1 MLPLEAASLAAADL
15 ASRAALLDR
24 TQEQAR
30 ARLQQSQEALA
41 NADARGAS
49 RSAVTAAA
57 SMLDALPDRARSL
70 FDDADELR
78 AEGDRVEQESRRLQ
92 AADADAALQLADVE
106 RLEAAAGHARTAA
119 QAVASASAAL
129 RESVAGVLT
138 AADAVSAVAQAEYEL
153 TTAVAGL
160 ADNLVGLRVAAADS
174 ARLAQNAADETAV
187 LRRTS
192 AAATAAAGLHP
203 GDDCSVCAR
212 RLPADWHAPDSATDT
227 ALAAA
232 AQTED
237 QLRTQASKA
246 AGTVNAVEHLLKQRG
261 GDLQTGQ
268 NRHQLAWS
276 TLNRLLTDLANSPEL
291 VLLARPTN
299 VADAA
304 PLDETAL
311 LAGVNTAAR
320 SSQPHPPTASVG
332 PQLWRSCV
340 GRRPDCPA
348 ATPQPR
354 SPRTMP
360 RSPHVANTLRRCER
374 RPRHGSRW
382 SETPPALFRAAP
394 DAGRRRAVAG
404 S

>member
-1 MLPLEAASLAAADL
+1 M
-15 ASRAALLDR
+15 
-24 TQEQAR
+24 
-30 ARLQQSQEALA
+30 
-41 NADARGAS
+41 
-49 RSAVTAAA
+49 
-57 SMLDALPDRARSL
+57 
-70 FDDADELR
+70 
-78 AEGDRVEQESRRLQ
+78 
-92 AADADAALQLADVE
+92 
-106 RLEAAAGHARTAA
+106 
-119 QAVASASAAL
+119 
-129 RESVAGVLT
+129 LT

-246 AGTVNAVEHLLKQRG
+246 AGTVNAVEHPAEA
-261 GDLQTGQ
+261 
-268 NRHQLAWS
+268 AWGRPPNWAEPAS
-276 TLNRLLTDLANSPEL
+276 AGVEHPNRLLTDLANSPEL

-299 VADAA
+299 IADAA

-311 LAGVNTAAR
+311 LAGVATAAR
-320 SSQPHPPTASVG
+320 VVAAAPTDSERRTSTLEELCGQAAGLSSGHAAASLAADHAAVTARGGEHTATVREAAQARVALEERDTASLV
-332 PQLWRSCV
+332 Q
-340 GRRPDCPA
+340 GRARCGTSTGCGGLLTDYRHKCA
-348 ATPQPR
+348 CFFLPR
-354 SPRTMP
+354 SRGKLPRTA
-360 RSPHVANTLRRCER
+360 R
-374 RPRHGSRW
+374 
-382 SETPPALFRAAP
+382 
-394 DAGRRRAVAG
+394 
-404 S
+404 